1 MHCTPQVRQNKKASC
16 RKIKMTGGFAMSG
29 QKGMKHFGD
38 TIINEVLKLRSEGK
52 THSEIAEQ
60 FGLRNSIASKNLLK
74 RYRQKVTKLSLGFSP
89 RKKGRPSKKEES
101 LSEENRR
108 LKKQVE
114 ILTLFLQTRERR

>member
-1 MHCTPQVRQNKKASC
+1 
-16 RKIKMTGGFAMSG
+16 MSG
-29 QKGMKHFGD
+29 QKGMKHYGD
-38 TIINEVLKLRSEGK
+38 RIINEVLKLRSEGK
-52 THSEIAEQ
+52 THSEIVEQ
-60 FGLRNSIASKNLLK
+60 FGLRNSVASKNLLK
-74 RYRQKVTKLSLGFSP
+74 RYRQKVKKLSLGVLP

>member
-1 MHCTPQVRQNKKASC
+1 MKT
-16 RKIKMTGGFAMSG
+16 TGGLAMSR
-29 QKGMKHFGD
+29 QKRIKYYGNP
-38 TIINEVLKLRSEGK
+38 IINEVLKLRSEGK